1 MKNSAGL
8 GPIIRNVDGEI
19 MTAVKQHPFK
29 LALALSRSTSM
40 YDNKKNHK
48 DHLYIHIQPFYHACA
63 SYSCYVAHHITLYK
77 NKIPSLQNTILPFS
91 SKHEIFLPHLIH
103 LQHQKSRRQG
113 LRWDARAIAPPPLP
127 CYCTIIS
134 SPRDIRTI
142 ILASSHF
149 IFTTRI
155 IKQKCWSTSFPSQAL
170 EPRFDVRT
178 YTLF

>member
-1 MKNSAGL
+1 MQSCVWLK
-8 GPIIRNVDGEI
+8 
-19 MTAVKQHPFK
+19 MTSHWIAQFYSYNPAIH
-29 LALALSRSTSM
+29 ALPKPEGAASLCVIALE
-40 YDNKKNHK
+40 K
-48 DHLYIHIQPFYHACA
+48 IW
-63 SYSCYVAHHITLYK
+63 

-134 SPRDIRTI
+134 SPRDISTI

-155 IKQKCWSTSFPSQAL
+155 IKQKVSTRFVIFWINLWL
-170 EPRFDVRT
+170 EFVMERIKVRFELLLWVW
-178 YTLF
+178 F